1 MTLGDKLNN
10 MSLNSRTTG
19 KVDPVTESMTKGKAP
34 TLGDVKQS
42 VKVCTVV
49 RSYGFRIHLLHYQ
62 NLVRSLIAAIQTL
75 NALPSMWS

>member
-19 KVDPVTESMTKGKAP
+19 KVDPVTESMAKGKAP

-49 RSYGFRIHLLHYQ
+49 RS
-62 NLVRSLIAAIQTL
+62 
-75 NALPSMWS
+75 